1 MYPCVELMNF
11 GIVTLWSDYLV
22 SVSKPCNLAF
32 TLRGRVR
39 TRKSKRLQVLKEA
52 EQSKKHNSWCEEA
65 SFPLSLEV
73 STMKSCFK
81 WKSKKSL
88 LLLLFVCEFMYVN
101 LVYAWC
107 LQRSSRG
114 VRSRRTGVTGSCKL
128 PCGCWNLGT
137 QEEYQVFCP
146 APAEE
151 F

>member
-1 MYPCVELMNF
+1 MHPRIELMNF
-11 GIVTLWSDYLV
+11 EIVTLWSDYLV

-39 TRKSKRLQVLKEA
+39 TRKSKWLQVLKEA
-52 EQSKKHNSWCEEA
+52 EQSKKHNSWCEEE

-73 STMKSCFK
+73 STVKSCFK
-81 WKSKKSL
+81 WKSKKS

-114 VRSRRTGVTGSCKL
+114 VRSPRTGVTGSCKL

-137 QEEYQVFCP
+137 QEENQVFCT